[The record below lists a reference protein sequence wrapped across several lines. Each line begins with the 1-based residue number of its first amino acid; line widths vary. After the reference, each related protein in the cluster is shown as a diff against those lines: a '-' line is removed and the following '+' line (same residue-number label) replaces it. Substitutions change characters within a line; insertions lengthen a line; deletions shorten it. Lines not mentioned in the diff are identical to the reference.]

1 MMSFLL
7 RLLPAIEGMRIGISV
22 YRWSRIQSV
31 WACYLVCLFTIF
43 LLLITQ
49 PYASVAQVSSAV
61 LSERISKTW
70 KMEKLVMGNKV
81 TAGEQGEGAF
91 LLILHADHTIEQGLF
106 PDGMIKGTW
115 TVDEEKRLL
124 SIKDTETS
132 VVYQMKV
139 ISISAG
145 ELILQTS
152 EDPNGTTIYYKAR

>member
-1 MMSFLL
+1 
-7 RLLPAIEGMRIGISV
+7 
-22 YRWSRIQSV
+22 
-31 WACYLVCLFTIF
+31 
-43 LLLITQ
+43 
-49 PYASVAQVSSAV
+49 
-61 LSERISKTW
+61 
-70 KMEKLVMGNKV
+70 MGNKV
-81 TAGEQGEGAF
+81 TAGDQGEGAF

-145 ELILQTS
+145 ELILQAS

>member
-1 MMSFLL
+1 MLHLSPAFTCSSISKCVHHLSSIHGVMLRYTICLL
-7 RLLPAIEGMRIGISV
+7 ATSLCQISN
-22 YRWSRIQSV
+22 
-31 WACYLVCLFTIF
+31 
-43 LLLITQ
+43 
-49 PYASVAQVSSAV
+49 PYSSVAQVSPPV
-61 LSERISKTW
+61 LDERISKTW

-81 TAGEQGEGAF
+81 TAGDQGEGAF

-145 ELILQTS
+145 ELILQAS